1 MRVPFNYLPY
11 QFAETGKYFKAWK
24 KLIKS
29 SEFTLGPFVE
39 RFEKSFAK
47 FIGVKH
53 CISTNNGTDALIL
66 SLKSLGIKKGD
77 EVITVCNSFYATA
90 GAIVACGAKPIFV
103 DADKRYQ
110 INVDKIQRAITKK
123 TKVILPVHWG
133 GASPD
138 MKKILDI
145 SRKNNLKVIEDACM
159 GIGAKIKSK
168 SPGTFGK
175 VNAMSMHP
183 LKSLNVMGD
192 GGIVVTNDDKIASW
206 CKKYRNHGM
215 IDRDHIQNW
224 GVNMRLQPLQAV
236 VADIELKKVRKIVKI
251 RNKNANFLDKHLST
265 LKEVSLPE
273 RKKNYTETFALYM
286 ARFKKRDQLKSFLIK
301 NGVEVKIHYPIPL
314 HLQKASKNMGYKKGD
329 FPEAENQS
337 KDLLTLPVH
346 QYLSKKQLNFTIN
359 TIKKFYK

>member
-251 RNKNANFLDKHLST
+251 RNKNASFLDKNLST

-346 QYLSKKQLNFTIN
+346 QYLNKKQLNYTIN